1 MKKAVLSLS
10 GGMDSSSLLL
20 HLLANGYEVTALG
33 FDYGQKHKV
42 ELERATSLVQ
52 YLNTNRLTH
61 TDHVPGGF
69 VQAFPVVRHQ
79 IIKLDGL
86 SQLLNS
92 ALVEGGQ
99 DVPEGHY
106 EQDNMKETVVP
117 NRNKIFSSLIQ
128 AVALSVATKN
138 IGDDCTIGQP
148 VEIAMGIHAGD
159 HAIYPDCRQEFRD
172 VDFEAFKIGN
182 WDSELVSVY
191 TPYLNTDKFGIL
203 QDGELACQKLN
214 LNFDEIY
221 KRTNTSYKPIK
232 VEEGYWVSDFKSAA
246 SVERVEAFIKLGR
259 PDPVIYG
266 EKIED
271 GVRIVQWDEVKAHVE
286 SVLFEH
292 KKANI

>member
-1 MKKAVLSLS
+1 MKKQAVLSLS

-52 YLNTNRLTH
+52 YLNDGYDSEAENIPYH
-61 TDHVPGGF
+61 KVK
-69 VQAFPVVRHQ
+69 HQ

-92 ALVEGGQ
+92 ALVTGGA

-117 NRNKIFSSLIQ
+117 NRNKIFASLIQ
-128 AVALSVATKN
+128 AVALSIATKTTS
-138 IGDDCTIGQP
+138 DDCTIGQP

-172 VDFEAFKIGN
+172 ADFEAFKIGN
-182 WDSELVSVY
+182 WDSDLVTVT
-191 TPYLNTDKFGIL
+191 TPYLYTDKFGIL
-203 QDGELACQKLN
+203 QDGEKCCEALGIDFN
-214 LNFDEIY
+214 EVY
-221 KRTNTSYKPIK
+221 KRTNTSYKPMLHT
-232 VEEGYWVSDFKSAA
+232 VNLDNGMGYEGWFSDYKSAA
-246 SVERVEAFIKLGR
+246 SVERIEAFIKLGR
-259 PDPVIYG
+259 PDPVEYA
-266 EKIED
+266 
-271 GVRIVQWDEVKAHVE
+271 DETGPVSWEVAKAHVE
-286 SVLFEH
+286 QVIAEH
-292 KKANI
+292 KKTNI

>member
-1 MKKAVLSLS
+1 MKQAVLSLS

-52 YLNTNRLTH
+52 YVNEQNCGC
-61 TDHVPGGF
+61 GGKPIYGNVTF
-69 VQAFPVVRHQ
+69 Q

-92 ALVEGGQ
+92 SLVTGGS

-128 AVALSVATKN
+128 AAALSIATK
-138 IGDDCTIGQP
+138 GEKQTCA
-148 VEIAMGIHAGD
+148 IAMGIHAGD

-172 VDFEAFKIGN
+172 ADFEAFKIGN
-182 WDSELVSVY
+182 WDSEKVSIY
-191 TPYLNTDKFGIL
+191 TPYLEVNKFDIL
-203 QDGELACQKLN
+203 KDGELACQKLGLDFN
-214 LNFDEIY
+214 EVY
-221 KRTNTSYKPIK
+221 KNTNTSYKPIK
-232 VEEGYWVSDFKSAA
+232 IRDYSQEGEIYKWYSDYKSAA
-246 SVERVEAFIKLGR
+246 SVERIEAFIKLGR
-259 PDPVIYG
+259 PDPVAYVDENG
-266 EKIED
+266 PVSWEYAKSQVEK
-271 GVRIVQWDEVKAHVE
+271 
-286 SVLFEH
+286 VLAEYS
-292 KKANI
+292 NQ

>member
-1 MKKAVLSLS
+1 MKKQAVLSLS

-52 YLNTNRLTH
+52 YLNDGYDSEAENIPYH
-61 TDHVPGGF
+61 KVK
-69 VQAFPVVRHQ
+69 HQ

-92 ALVEGGQ
+92 ALVTGGA

-128 AVALSVATKN
+128 AVALSIATKP
-138 IGDDCTIGQP
+138 ITDDCTIGQE
-148 VEIAMGIHAGD
+148 VVIAMGIHAGD

-172 VDFEAFKIGN
+172 ADFEAFKMGN
-182 WDSELVSVY
+182 WGAEKVYHY
-191 TPYLNTDKFGIL
+191 TPYLHTDKFGIL
-203 QDGELACQKLN
+203 QDGNSCVECLGLDFN
-214 LNFDEIY
+214 EVY
-221 KRTNTSYKPIK
+221 KRTNTSYKPI
-232 VEEGYWVSDFKSAA
+232 YYFFSCYSDYKSAS
-246 SVERVEAFIKLGR
+246 SVERVEAFIRLGK
-259 PDPVIYG
+259 PDPVEYA
-266 EKIED
+266 
-271 GVRIVQWDEVKAHVE
+271 DETGPVSWETVVKHVE
-286 SVLFEH
+286 TILNNH
-292 KKANI
+292 NNANI